1 MRASERADKRPLT
14 RALAL
19 LAGRRPPKKKHKAI
33 KRVKEREREADQP
46 RNVGEK
52 VLREK
57 KKKKP
62 ATSLLLLALFALSGL
77 GWLCIYSL

>member
-33 KRVKEREREADQP
+33 KRVKERERERGGSAA
-46 RNVGEK
+46 K
-52 VLREK
+52 C
-57 KKKKP
+57 
-62 ATSLLLLALFALSGL
+62 
-77 GWLCIYSL
+77 W